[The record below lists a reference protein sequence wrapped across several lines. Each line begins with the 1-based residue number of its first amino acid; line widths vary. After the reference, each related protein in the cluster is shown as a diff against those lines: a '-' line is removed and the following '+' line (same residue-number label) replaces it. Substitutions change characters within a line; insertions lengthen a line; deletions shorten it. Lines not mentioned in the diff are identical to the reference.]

1 MQTTTPPRSSIRAG
15 KGRHAPLSY
24 GSVTAR
30 DRRVPFPARSGDPY
44 APAFADADGRCA
56 LPFFRSVPDS
66 MPLDMPE
73 QDLRRAPANTALIVH
88 GMAGRR
94 WTVMLG
100 SLALALLSTGLTLD
114 VLKPNGFSAAE
125 CMVLVLSFLLSLW
138 IAFGFVTACAGFVAL
153 LAQTRQGSTPV
164 AHAGPGGRVAV
175 LMPVY
180 NEDPAQILSAVQTM
194 AEDLARVGARQR
206 YDVYILSDTRED
218 KLAAAEAAGVIRLR
232 ARMAHGAAVFYRR
245 RVKNTDKKAGNVAD
259 WVRTYGGGYEH
270 MLVLDADSLMTAETI
285 LALTAEMDAD
295 PRLGLLQT
303 VPAIINAETPFARLQ
318 QFANRLYGPIFSLGQ
333 AWWSGSE
340 GNYWGHNAMLRVT
353 AFAQSAGLP
362 HLPGRRPFGGDIMSH
377 DFVEAALLRRCGWG
391 VRMAADLGGSFE
403 ETPPTLLDTAARDR
417 RWCQG
422 NLQHIRLLP
431 AAGLH
436 WISRLH
442 LARGV
447 LSYLAPM
454 LWLVFLAGGAVVWPG
469 EVLTSAAAKEEVLAL
484 FALTVAFLAI
494 PKLLALGLVLADPA
508 QRRTF
513 GGGRR
518 LLVGMAFETVIST
531 LTAPVTM
538 VMQTVAVVEVL
549 LGRDSGWSAQ
559 RREGGELTGREAWRA
574 HRSHVLLGVGGAIAA
589 LILDRYFLIWTSPV
603 FLGLALSA
611 FLSLRSSRSG
621 RREGQPHQLLLTPEE
636 IDRPAVVERALELR
650 RRYAQEAGF
659 RRQLDQLF
667 RQPVPVYGFELAP
680 PALVARPLPRR
691 LAVAA

>member
-1 MQTTTPPRSSIRAG
+1 
-15 KGRHAPLSY
+15 
-24 GSVTAR
+24 
-30 DRRVPFPARSGDPY
+30 
-44 APAFADADGRCA
+44 
-56 LPFFRSVPDS
+56 

-73 QDLRRAPANTALIVH
+73 QDLARAPQRPALITG
-88 GMAGRR
+88 GMAARR
-94 WTVMLG
+94 WLVMLG
-100 SLALALLSTGLTLD
+100 ALVLALLSTGLTLD
-114 VLKPNGFSAAE
+114 VLKPGGFSAAE
-125 CMVLVLSFLLSLW
+125 CVLLTLSFLLSLW
-138 IAFGFVTACAGFVAL
+138 IAFGFVTACAGFAAL
-153 LAQTRQGSTPV
+153 LGQPRRGLAPAPDAAFS
-164 AHAGPGGRVAV
+164 GRIAV

-206 YDVYILSDTRED
+206 YDIYVLSDTRDD

-232 ARMAHGAAVFYRR
+232 ARMTHGAAVFYRR
-245 RVKNTDKKAGNVAD
+245 RVKNTDKKAGNVAE
-259 WVRTYGGGYEH
+259 WVRTYGGGYDH

-285 LALTAEMDAD
+285 LALAAEMDAD

-340 GNYWGHNAMLRVT
+340 GNYWGHNAMIRVA

-362 HLPGRRPFGGDIMSH
+362 HLPGKRPFGGDIMSH
-377 DFVEAALLRRCGWG
+377 DFVEAALLRRRGWA

-442 LARGV
+442 MARGV
-447 LSYLAPM
+447 LAYLAPM

-469 EVLTSAAAKEEVLAL
+469 EVLTSAMAKQEVLAL

-494 PKLLALGLVLADPA
+494 PKLLALGAVLADPA

-518 LLVGMAFETVIST
+518 LLAGMAFETIVST

-538 VMQTVAVVEVL
+538 VMQTVAVVQVL

-574 HRSHVLLGVGGAIAA
+574 HRSHVLLGVGGALAA

-621 RREGQPHQLLLTPEE
+621 RREGRPHQFLLTPEQ
-636 IDRPAVVERALELR
+636 IDRPTIIERARELR
-650 RRYAQEAGF
+650 RQYAEEATV

-667 RQPVPVYGFELAP
+667 RLPVPVYGFEPPQVAP
-680 PALVARPLPRR
+680 VAAPLPRR